1 MTDVI
6 REDFDTVG
14 EINDPPRRP
23 RSRANTPWSRFTAY
37 RLAFPSLIVLVLLVA
52 VCVIGPLVYTIDPN
66 AVDPIL
72 YRNPPSSEHLLG
84 TDSAG
89 RDVLARL
96 LHGGRVSLLIGLVA
110 AIAATFIG
118 VLLGALAG
126 FFRGRTDALLS
137 RITDVVQA
145 FPTLIVIIT
154 LAAFLGPSFGLL
166 IVSMAL
172 MEWTGAYRVVRGLT
186 LSLRERDAIQAVT
199 GLGATNWR
207 VISKHVV
214 PSVLGPAT
222 VVATLLTAGVILTEA
237 GLSFLGLG
245 VPPPT
250 ASWGS
255 MLSEAQSLQI
265 LQTAPWLWL
274 PPGIAITLTVL
285 SVNFVGD
292 GLRNAVDPR
301 QES

>member
-6 REDFDTVG
+6 REDFDVVG
-14 EINDPPRRP
+14 EANDPSRRP
-23 RSRANTPWSRFTAY
+23 SRANTPWSRFTAY
-37 RLAFPSLIVLVLLVA
+37 RLALPSLIILVLLIA
-52 VCVIGPLVYTIDPN
+52 ACFIGPLIYTIEPN
-66 AVDPIL
+66 AVDPSL
-72 YRNPPSSEHLLG
+72 YRKPPGPEHLLG

-110 AIAATFIG
+110 ALAATFIG

-154 LAAFLGPSFGLL
+154 LAAFFGPSFGLL

-186 LSLRERDAIQAVT
+186 LSLRERDSIQAVT
-199 GLGATNWR
+199 GLGASNWR
-207 VISKHVV
+207 VISRHVV

-222 VVATLLTAGVILTEA
+222 VVATLLTAGIILTEA

>member
-14 EINDPPRRP
+14 EINDPPRRR

-52 VCVIGPLVYTIDPN
+52 ACVIGPLVYTVDPN

-110 AIAATFIG
+110 ALAATFIG

>member
-14 EINDPPRRP
+14 EINDT
-23 RSRANTPWSRFTAY
+23 SRHHAQANTPWSRFTAY

-52 VCVIGPLVYTIDPN
+52 ACLIGPVFYMIDPN

-72 YRNPPSSEHLLG
+72 YRKPPSPEHLLG

-96 LHGGRVSLLIGLVA
+96 LHGGRISLLIGLVA
-110 AIAATFIG
+110 ALAATFIG

-172 MEWTGAYRVVRGLT
+172 MEWTGAYRVVRGLA
-186 LSLRERDAIQAVT
+186 LSLRERDSIQAVT

-207 VISKHVV
+207 IISKHVV